1 VKKIRTFS
9 FGSASA
15 AKFDVLILK
24 KRVYYLTAANNKS
37 KVNIEISQ

>member
-15 AKFDVLILK
+15 AKLDVLTK
-24 KRVYYLTAANNKS
+24 KKEKKEKRKRV
-37 KVNIEISQ
+37 